1 MALRPSWSRGPTEER
16 ASSWPRPRP
25 RGSPRGLALSPG
37 MAVTRV
43 QAPAPSGVAVG
54 IRVALLWS
62 SRRRVAGTGPRTLFT
77 PGAGSRRDGP
87 WAWTRSSCLLPTG
100 GFPVSR
106 VHRVRGADAWP
117 SPETWLRH
125 HQMPRERPLWKR
137 GSSPESHVAFRIH
150 FSSVLHVRTVPQL
163 PSAVGTLTPQNR
175 SCSCVEAPRVISCL
189 PTRASD
195 GSFPEWCRVLPE
207 ALLWHAV
214 LIGVLLGFPRTPAGC
229 GGDPGLKG
237 LSIGGH
243 VHG

>member
-1 MALRPSWSRGPTEER
+1 MSVA
-16 ASSWPRPRP
+16 
-25 RGSPRGLALSPG
+25 
-37 MAVTRV
+37 RV
-43 QAPAPSGVAVG
+43 QAPSGVAVG

-87 WAWTRSSCLLPTG
+87 WAWTQSSCLLPTG

-106 VHRVRGADAWP
+106 VHRVRGADVWP

-137 GSSPESHVAFRIH
+137 GSSPESHVAFRIR

-175 SCSCVEAPRVISCL
+175 SCSCVEAPQGHLVPSHSGVGWEPPGVVPCSPRGPFVA
-189 PTRASD
+189 RGFD
-195 GSFPEWCRVLPE
+195 WCPV
-207 ALLWHAV
+207 
-214 LIGVLLGFPRTPAGC
+214 GVPQ
-229 GGDPGLKG
+229 DPCRMWG
-237 LSIGGH
+237 
-243 VHG
+243 